1 MAKALTIF
9 SLGPYEVEARIGSG
23 GMGVVYRGR
32 HRLTGKPAALKT
44 VHVALPEQIAAFRR
58 EVQVLAEL
66 EHPGIVRIIEQG
78 LSSGTPW
85 YAMELVEGRPLS
97 ALLRGPLASETE
109 VVLGSS
115 QRGTAPL
122 TEDLRPRRPGAAAA
136 PQSGE
141 RYRDRPPLTE
151 LLGIVR
157 QVCKALGFLHAHG
170 LVHRDLKPDN
180 ILIQPDGNPVL
191 VDFGI
196 VGHFGDKAGR
206 EVLKLTRS
214 AGTLAYM
221 APEQAMGRLV
231 DARADLFSLGCIL
244 YECIVDELPFGP
256 SGLYDPS
263 LPSPPVP
270 SNRVDGVSPELDRLV
285 MGLLAKDVRE
295 RVGYAED
302 VAAALDRLGGEARP
316 DSSPHSEVAYLYRP
330 EFAGRQATLERLSVL
345 IERARQGEGAMALVT
360 GESGLG
366 KTRLVLELG
375 ARAVG
380 ASMTVLTGECTPVGA
395 QRLDASVRGE
405 PLHPFRNFLMAVA
418 DACRAGSES
427 VRARLLGRHGQ
438 VLAAYEPA
446 LSSVL
451 SSDERHLEGLP
462 AERARARMFAALD
475 DMLEAFA
482 ADRPLLL
489 LIDDLQWADSLSLEF
504 LALRASRPSRRSRVS
519 LIATCRSEE
528 MNDELVAWSTHPSV
542 TTERL
547 GRFDRES
554 VGQMVSGM
562 LAVAAPPSEWV
573 AFLEQESGGNPFFIA
588 EYLRA
593 AIAERLLTRTHNGRW
608 LLGEVE
614 GSSNLRERLGLPS
627 SIAELVGRRLRGL
640 DHGALQAVHA
650 AAILGREFDLELLA
664 LTAAL
669 DLGQLTAAYTDLR
682 RRQILQGEAAG
693 GIGFVHDKLRE
704 IAYDLVDDAQRGLL
718 HRRAAAALEDRFAG
732 NPAALDAG
740 KLGHHHAQA
749 GASERAAEWFEL
761 AARRARQS
769 YANRDAER
777 FYRLALAE
785 LARLPPGS
793 AKLQLEQGRLQETL
807 AELLIGTSRY
817 EEARTALDAA
827 LAHTTSHQR
836 VLRARRCRLLARTWE
851 RLHEHERA
859 LALLARA
866 ESELGT
872 RPVDDGDDDGYWFEQ
887 VEIQIQATWHLYFL
901 SRVAELGTLID
912 RVKPAIESRGTA
924 HQRAQFF
931 LAVLHKHLRRDRY
944 QVGSD
949 SLELA
954 RKALAAAEEASDPDD
969 LALVRFHLAFALAFG
984 GHEAEAEPIYRQAL
998 ERVERVGDASLQARF
1013 LSYYT
1018 ILHRRLGHVA
1028 DTLELAQRAL
1038 AIAEQHGFSDYSG
1051 VAHANL
1057 AWVAA
1062 RQGGDIERPVAD
1074 ALAAWGRLPATYP
1087 YPLQWLARALL
1098 AARLTERGNAQQ
1110 ALEQWELL
1118 LDARQARLP
1127 EALQA
1132 SIEAALAKR
1141 SRDGSVDATSL
1152 TAILELARLHRYL

>member
-1 MAKALTIF
+1 MAKALTTD

-44 VHVALPEQIAAFRR
+44 VHVVSPEQIAAFRR

-85 YAMELVEGRPLS
+85 YAMELVEGRALS

-115 QRGTAPL
+115 RGTAPV
-122 TEDLRPRRPGAAAA
+122 TEDIRPRRGAAVD
-136 PQSGE
+136 PQSGAH
-141 RYRDRPPLTE
+141 YRDRPPLSE
-151 LLGIVR
+151 LLKIVR

-180 ILIQPDGNPVL
+180 ILIPPDGNPVL

-196 VGHFGDKAGR
+196 VGQFGDKAGR
-206 EVLKLTRS
+206 EVLKLSRS

-263 LPSPPVP
+263 LPPPPVP
-270 SNRVDGVSPELDRLV
+270 SSRVDGVSPELDRLV
-285 MGLLAKDVRE
+285 MGLLANDVRE
-295 RVGYAED
+295 RVGYADD
-302 VAAALDRLGGEARP
+302 VAAALDRVGGGAPPE
-316 DSSPHSEVAYLYRP
+316 SSPHREVAYLYRP
-330 EFAGRQATLERLSVL
+330 EFAGRQAMLERLSAL
-345 IERARQGEGAMALVT
+345 LERARQGEGAMALVT

-375 ARAVG
+375 ARAV
-380 ASMTVLTGECTPVGA
+380 ASNMTVLTGECTPVGA
-395 QRLDASVRGE
+395 QHLDAGVRGE
-405 PLHPFRNFLMAVA
+405 PLHPFRNFLVTVA

-427 VRARLLGRHGQ
+427 MRASLLGRHGQ

-451 SSDERHLEGLP
+451 PSAQPPLDDLP
-462 AERARARMFAALD
+462 PEHARARMFTALD
-475 DMLEAFA
+475 DLLEAFA

-504 LALRASRPSRRSRVS
+504 LALRASRPDRRSRVS

-528 MNDELVAWSTHPSV
+528 MNDELSAWSAHPSV

-562 LAVAAPPSEWV
+562 LAMAAPPSEWV
-573 AFLEQESGGNPFFIA
+573 TFLEEESGGNPFFIA

-593 AIAERLLTRTHNGRW
+593 AIAERLLTRTHSGRW
-608 LLGEVE
+608 LLGKVN

-640 DHGALQAVHA
+640 DHDALQAVRA

-664 LTAAL
+664 STAAL
-669 DLGQLTAAYTDLR
+669 DLGQLTAAYADLR
-682 RRQILQGEAAG
+682 RRQILQDEAAG
-693 GIGFVHDKLRE
+693 GLGFVHDKLRE
-704 IAYDLVDDAQRGLL
+704 IAYDLVDDPQRALL
-718 HRRAAAALEDRFAG
+718 HRRAAAAIEDRFAD
-732 NPAALDAG
+732 NPDALDAG

-749 GASERAAEWFEL
+749 GAPERAAAWFEL
-761 AARRARQS
+761 AAQRARQT

-785 LARLPPGS
+785 LGRLPQPGS
-793 AKLQLEQGRLQETL
+793 AQLQLERGRLQETL
-807 AELLIGTSRY
+807 AELLIATSRY
-817 EEARTALDAA
+817 EEARAALDAA
-827 LAHTTSHQR
+827 LACTTSEQR
-836 VLRARRCRLLARTWE
+836 VARARRCRLLARTWE

-859 LALLARA
+859 LTLLARA
-866 ESELGT
+866 ESELGIS
-872 RPVDDGDDDGYWFEQ
+872 RGDASDDGAYWFEQ

-901 SRVAELGTLID
+901 SRVDELRALID
-912 RVKPAIESRGTA
+912 RVRPAIEARGTPR
-924 HQRAQFF
+924 QRAQFF
-931 LAVLHKHLRRDRY
+931 QAVLHMHFRRDRY
-944 QVGSD
+944 QVGGD

-954 RKALAAAEEASDPDD
+954 RNALAAAEEASDPDD
-969 LALVRFHLAFALAFG
+969 LALARFHLAFALTFG
-984 GHEAEAEPIYRQAL
+984 GGEAEAEPIYRQAL
-998 ERVERVGDASLQARF
+998 KRVERVGDASLQARF
-1013 LSYYT
+1013 LSYYA

-1028 DTLELAQRAL
+1028 ETRELAQRAL
-1038 AIAEQHGFSDYSG
+1038 AIADQHGFSDYSG

-1062 RQGGDIERPVAD
+1062 RQGGDIERPIAD

-1087 YPLQWLARALL
+1087 YPLQWLARAPL
-1098 AARLTERGNAQQ
+1098 AARLTELGNAQL

-1127 EALQA
+1127 AALQA

-1141 SRDGSVDATSL
+1141 SRDGRAGAVEL
-1152 TAILELARLHRYL
+1152 TAILELARLHLYL